1 MHIVTSRRY
10 IYRKMIFDQN
20 LKKREESNIINR
32 ILYNFTDKSLPDEE
46 PIPAIK
52 SNLVFR
58 NVLVFENKFRK
69 LGITTNVNDDENFI
83 MKYPEIETKYLTW

>member
-1 MHIVTSRRY
+1 MNIVTSRRY
-10 IYRKMIFDQN
+10 TYRKMIFDQN

-58 NVLVFENKFRK
+58 NVLIFENKFRK
-69 LGITTNVNDDENFI
+69 LGITTKIDDNEDHI